1 MMLNRNKNTTF
12 ITHLKIFKTYKELKK
27 ILPLGFI
34 QTRVSPNHKYSFKNH
49 PLIKLGKE
57 KRPTKITE
65 NLLSNKNIY
74 ISSEENKTSKINIYN
89 LKNYYLKKNPK
100 NIYAVKSESNIIKK
114 NKKNFDILI
123 NLSNYKKEID
133 NKNNNKKYCIT
144 GLNEKE
150 KNKNGRRNDIII
162 NSNSYAG
169 SKFFRSSSINN
180 CIMKNNIYLPSMTNR
195 LKNSM
200 PRYQRQNNG
209 FILNGIGKD
218 SLKELKINIFN
229 NYNKNKFNEINEQ
242 NNILRKIIFIKSK
255 NDSSYT
261 KSYDIKNDSIMNNII
276 KSKKL
281 YKSKLYKKI

>member
-1 MMLNRNKNTTF
+1 MMLNRNKNTIF

-34 QTRVSPNHKYSFKNH
+34 QTRVSPNHKYSFKSH
-49 PLIKLGKE
+49 PLIKLEKE

-74 ISSEENKTSKINIYN
+74 ISSEENKTSKKNIYN
-89 LKNYYLKKNPK
+89 LKNYYLNKNPK
-100 NIYAVKSESNIIKK
+100 NINAVKSESNIIKK
-114 NKKNFDILI
+114 NKNNFDILI
-123 NLSNYKKEID
+123 NLSNYKKELD

-229 NYNKNKFNEINEQ
+229 NYNKNKFNEINEK

-276 KSKKL
+276 KSKKI

>member
-1 MMLNRNKNTTF
+1 M
-12 ITHLKIFKTYKELKK
+12 
-27 ILPLGFI
+27 
-34 QTRVSPNHKYSFKNH
+34 
-49 PLIKLGKE
+49 
-57 KRPTKITE
+57 
-65 NLLSNKNIY
+65 
-74 ISSEENKTSKINIYN
+74 
-89 LKNYYLKKNPK
+89 
-100 NIYAVKSESNIIKK
+100 
-114 NKKNFDILI
+114 
-123 NLSNYKKEID
+123 
-133 NKNNNKKYCIT
+133 
-144 GLNEKE
+144 NEKE

-229 NYNKNKFNEINEQ
+229 NYNKNKFNEINEK

-276 KSKKL
+276 KSKKI